1 MKQIKKIS
9 IPIIGILL
17 FVFVDQLTKILSFN
31 NLYGG
36 KDKIIIDGILR
47 FHYLEN
53 RGAAFGIMQGGR
65 WIFLILTILFTF
77 VLTYEYFKIPKD
89 KKYNF
94 YRLMTIFLVSG
105 AIGNAIDRVLFGYV
119 KDFIYFELI
128 NFPIFYIADCYVTVS
143 LFLLII
149 YALLPQRNKEDYV
162 FFNGI
167 FEFFDKK
174 KIIKKDDK
182 KE

>member
-9 IPIIGILL
+9 IPIVGILL

-65 WIFLILTILFTF
+65 WIFLILTILR
-77 VLTYEYFKIPKD
+77 Y
-89 KKYNF
+89 
-94 YRLMTIFLVSG
+94 
-105 AIGNAIDRVLFGYV
+105 
-119 KDFIYFELI
+119 
-128 NFPIFYIADCYVTVS
+128 C
-143 LFLLII
+143 
-149 YALLPQRNKEDYV
+149 
-162 FFNGI
+162 
-167 FEFFDKK
+167 
-174 KIIKKDDK
+174 
-182 KE
+182 